1 MSKKLLGG
9 VLFFLTMTAQAA
21 PDGLLIVPGS
31 GVGPFRAG
39 MTRSEVQK
47 LLKPEELGEG
57 EEGGSAAVAAYFLD
71 AKKRISLRL
80 SAEGKVAAMVLH
92 GERSQWHTASG
103 ITLGTPL
110 SLLAKRNG
118 KPLRLHGFDASAHA
132 GEVLDWGGGG
142 LGKEL
147 TKVKLT
153 FASPSRAA
161 GYGRLGAAQKLELEK
176 PRDFLSTDPE
186 VRQLDPIVETIELS
200 F

>member
-9 VLFFLTMTAQAA
+9 LLFFLTMTAQAA
-21 PDGLLIVPGS
+21 PDALLIVPGS

-39 MTRSEVQK
+39 MTRAELQK
-47 LLKPEELGEG
+47 LLKPEELGEA
-57 EEGGSAAVAAYFLD
+57 EDGGGAAVAAYFLD
-71 AKKRISLRL
+71 ADKRLSLRL
-80 SAEGKVAAMVLH
+80 SQKGQVAAMVLH

-118 KPLRLHGFDASAHA
+118 KPIRLHGFDASARA
-132 GEVLDWGGGG
+132 GELLDWGGGG
-142 LGKEL
+142 LAKEL
-147 TKVKLT
+147 TRVKLT
-153 FASPSRAA
+153 FASPFRAP
-161 GYGRLGAAQKLELEK
+161 GYARLSAAQKLELEK

-186 VRQLDPIVETIELS
+186 MRQLDPIVETIELS